1 MDPPALH
8 LLLQGAGLFALGLA
22 IGAFGTLIGA
32 GGGFLLAPILVLIDP
47 HATPAILTATSLG
60 VVCLNATSG
69 SIAYGRMGRI
79 DARSAI
85 TFALASVPGSVLGA
99 WTVHRLDRHTYD
111 MLLGGSLLAIAAFL
125 LWRRVRSPHEPL
137 HAWGRPT
144 TRRVVIE
151 SDGTRHEYA
160 YDMRIGIAVSV
171 GVGFLSSLL
180 GIGGGILHV
189 PAMVNLLGFPVHIAT
204 ATSHAVLAAMT
215 LVGVLVHAFDGS
227 LAPALPRIA
236 AIGLGAVIGAQLGAR
251 FSGRMS
257 GPAIMSSLALAL
269 ALVGLR
275 LLFAH

>member
-1 MDPPALH
+1 MGPPSLH
-8 LLLQGAGLFALGLA
+8 LILQGAGLFALGLA

-85 TFALASVPGSVLGA
+85 LFTLASIPGSVLGVWA
-99 WTVHRLDRHTYD
+99 VHRLDRHTYD
-111 MLLGGSLLAIAAFL
+111 TLLGGSLLAIALFL
-125 LWRRVRSPHEPL
+125 LGRRLRSQHEPL
-137 HAWGRPT
+137 HAWGRAT

-151 SDGTRHEYA
+151 KGGSRHEYA
-160 YDMRIGIAVSV
+160 YDLRIGIAVSV

-215 LVGVLVHAFDGS
+215 LVAVLVHAFDGS

-251 FSGRMS
+251 YSGRMS

-275 LLFAH
+275 LLFTR